1 MKFHLLAAVAS
12 LPLARP
18 FTGASGHSP
27 GVRAVS
33 FAVFRPLVAL
43 GRGLAQT
50 LDHLFQAIERSECA
64 QREAFFAEAVDLC
77 DLEYRIRHYEH
88 TGLTHY

>member
-12 LPLARP
+12 VPLARP
-18 FTGASGHSP
+18 FTGASAHSP

-33 FAVFRPLVAL
+33 FPVFRPLAAF
-43 GRGLAQT
+43 GRTLAR
-50 LDHLFQAIERSECA
+50 LFDRLFQAIERSECT
-64 QREAFFAEAVDLC
+64 QREAFFAHAVDVC
-77 DLEYRIRHYEH
+77 DLECRMRHYEH